1 MSVKSR
7 TSALSRWLQFV
18 AILRLFS
25 VILGYFYP
33 TKLAENLYSGTPEE
47 STYLQTRTF
56 ATWTTTSCMLCLLC
70 ARNISNRGIY
80 AATLGSF
87 AIALAHFMLEFFIYE
102 SVTIRTVLQPLII
115 ASISTLWMGAGWNY
129 YTDYVMSMP
138 ASYSEEVTAGK
149 TDWFCW
155 MNVYMYVIW
164 IKVCTYL
171 YYPSTS
177 IYYIW

>member
-1 MSVKSR
+1 MLVKNR

-18 AILRLFS
+18 AILRLIS
-25 VILGYFYP
+25 VILGYLHP
-33 TKLAENLYSGTPEE
+33 TKLSQNLYSGTPEE

-87 AIALAHFMLEFFIYE
+87 IIALAHFLLEFFVYE

-115 ASISTLWMGAGWNY
+115 ASISTLWMGTGWNY
-129 YTDYVMSMP
+129 YTEYVMSMP

-149 TDWFCW
+149 TD
-155 MNVYMYVIW
+155 
-164 IKVCTYL
+164 
-171 YYPSTS
+171 
-177 IYYIW
+177 